1 MVVPGYTYND
11 KFLYELGYFL
21 GTLKNIKALDV
32 LPYHTMGTVK
42 YETMGLKYPLAG
54 VEALGAEDAKKARE
68 KIFEGLKQRLIDDK
82 IKALAV

>member
-1 MVVPGYTYND
+1 
-11 KFLYELGYFL
+11 
-21 GTLKNIKALDV
+21 
-32 LPYHTMGTVK
+32 MGTVK

-54 VEALGAEDAKKARE
+54 VEALSAEDAKKARE